1 MGVYGVEIAHE
12 PFVKQHGGDVMAR
25 LMMRCRE
32 TLQSADYVLR
42 LLDAC
47 DPAARPS
54 PDYAP
59 AARSDALAFGL
70 VEGWRGEICH
80 VTLTDAQGALRGYK
94 IRTRALHNWLAL
106 ALAVRGRASRIS
118 RSATRVSTSPTA
130 DTTCKKEH
138 AYDPS

>member
-1 MGVYGVEIAHE
+1 
-12 PFVKQHGGDVMAR
+12 MAR

-47 DPAARPS
+47 DPAAPLPS

-59 AARSDALAFGL
+59 AARPDALAFGL

-80 VTLTDAQGALRGYK
+80 VTLTDAQENPARIMFCVSRDDLYRIRVQRDELDHFLRTLLRL
-94 IRTRALHNWLAL
+94 I
-106 ALAVRGRASRIS
+106 
-118 RSATRVSTSPTA
+118 
-130 DTTCKKEH
+130 
-138 AYDPS
+138 